1 MSVEIEPAD
10 QGDYNLNSDMADVLS
25 PDVKGI
31 KNKRKP
37 QPNSRKASSKTK
49 IEKNSKTVSKKGS
62 QTHTSLDLIKN
73 NQKRQAEGE
82 DNQNFNLNPIRNREL
97 TYESDEDD
105 AEEEEIPTNL
115 GICLIKNSKMLNSSS
130 VSVIKASPE
139 ASVTSSDE
147 QSVVESAQY
156 LISRQL

>member
-1 MSVEIEPAD
+1 
-10 QGDYNLNSDMADVLS
+10 
-25 PDVKGI
+25 
-31 KNKRKP
+31 
-37 QPNSRKASSKTK
+37 
-49 IEKNSKTVSKKGS
+49 
-62 QTHTSLDLIKN
+62 
-73 NQKRQAEGE
+73 
-82 DNQNFNLNPIRNREL
+82 LNPIRNREL

-147 QSVVESAQY
+147 
-156 LISRQL
+156 